1 MILYCVKTNVAR
13 ENKKAKHASFS
24 VICFGKLI
32 TLPMIHDK
40 LKQLFHSI
48 AFYFNLWANYSSR
61 VTHWL

>member
-1 MILYCVKTNVAR
+1 MILYWVKTNVAR
-13 ENKKAKHASFS
+13 ENEKAKHASFS

-48 AFYFNLWANYSSR
+48 PFYFNL
-61 VTHWL
+61 

>member
-24 VICFGKLI
+24 VKVCFGKLI
-32 TLPMIHDK
+32 TLPMIHDG

-48 AFYFNLWANYSSR
+48 PFYFNL
-61 VTHWL
+61 